1 MIHTANRRR
10 IIEHRQCIIETDVR
24 KATAEIIVENRHPL
38 HRPRNASMADS
49 LRDLLL
55 KSGIVKQVHDNKPKP
70 PPPSGKPTHKGA
82 KPPYSSGK
90 LDTKQRHVSRP
101 PLKDQ
106 SEIDLAKAYAIRAQT
121 EASER
126 KRVEQEA
133 AEQARLRRERKLK
146 IQQLLEGKTL
156 NKPEADQPRNFEYG
170 GKIRR
175 VHVDETQLAALNAG
189 ELGVVQQAGRYF
201 LVSRETAEQVRAI
214 DARQLALLVE
224 PGSSGVADD
233 GVPDDLMW

>member
-1 MIHTANRRR
+1 MIRTANRRR
-10 IIEHRQCIIETDVR
+10 RIIDHQNNHQILRSRI
-24 KATAEIIVENRHPL
+24 
-38 HRPRNASMADS
+38 ASMADS

-55 KSGIVKQVHDNKPKP
+55 KSGIVKQLHDSKPKP
-70 PPPSGKPTHKGA
+70 PPQSSRPAYKGA
-82 KPPYSSGK
+82 KPAHSGGK
-90 LDTKQRHVSRP
+90 PHQSQNKNTSRP
-101 PLKDQ
+101 PSKDQ

-156 NKPEADQPRNFEYG
+156 NKPDADQPRNFEYG

-175 VHVDETQLAALNAG
+175 VHVDAAQLAALNAG

-201 LVSRETAEQVRAI
+201 LVSREVAEQVRAI
-214 DARQLALLVE
+214 DAHQLALLVE
-224 PGSSGVADD
+224 PGSGGMADD

>member
-1 MIHTANRRR
+1 
-10 IIEHRQCIIETDVR
+10 
-24 KATAEIIVENRHPL
+24 
-38 HRPRNASMADS
+38 MADS

-55 KSGIVKQVHDNKPKP
+55 KSGIVKQVHDNKVQDTKAKSPQAGRP
-70 PPPSGKPTHKGA
+70 GYKGA
-82 KPPYSSGK
+82 KPAHSGGK
-90 LDTKQRHVSRP
+90 PHQQQGKASRP
-101 PLKDQ
+101 PRKDQ

-126 KRVEQEA
+126 RRIEQEA

-146 IQQLLEGKTL
+146 VQQLLEGKTL
-156 NKPEADQPRNFEYG
+156 NKPDADQARNFEYG

-175 VHVDETQLAALNAG
+175 VHVDDAQLVALNAG

-201 LVSRETAEQVRAI
+201 LVTREVAEQVRAI
-214 DARQLALLVE
+214 DAHLLALLIE
-224 PGSSGVADD
+224 PGSTGGIAED

>member
-1 MIHTANRRR
+1 
-10 IIEHRQCIIETDVR
+10 
-24 KATAEIIVENRHPL
+24 
-38 HRPRNASMADS
+38 MADS

-55 KSGIVKQVHDNKPKP
+55 KSGIVKQLHDSKPQP
-70 PPPSGKPTHKGA
+70 PPQSGRPAAYKGVKPAQSGGKPHPSQHKNA
-82 KPPYSSGK
+82 A
-90 LDTKQRHVSRP
+90 RP
-101 PLKDQ
+101 PRKDQ

-146 IQQLLEGKTL
+146 VQQLLEGKTL
-156 NKPEADQPRNFEYG
+156 NKPDAEQPRNFEYG

-175 VHVDETQLAALNAG
+175 VHVDGAQLAALNAG

-201 LVSRETAEQVRAI
+201 LVTRDIAEQVRSI
-214 DARQLALLVE
+214 DAHQLALLVD
-224 PGSSGVADD
+224 PNSGGMADD

>member
-1 MIHTANRRR
+1 
-10 IIEHRQCIIETDVR
+10 
-24 KATAEIIVENRHPL
+24 
-38 HRPRNASMADS
+38 MADS

-55 KSGIVKQVHDNKPKP
+55 KSGIVKQLHDSKPKP
-70 PPPSGKPTHKGA
+70 PPQSSRPAHKGA
-82 KPPYSSGK
+82 KPETAGGKPHSSMGK
-90 LDTKQRHVSRP
+90 NSSRP
-101 PLKDQ
+101 PSKDQ

-126 KRVEQEA
+126 KRIEQEA
-133 AEQARLRRERKLK
+133 AEQARLKRERKLK
-146 IQQLLEGKTL
+146 IQQLLECKTL

-175 VHVDETQLAALNAG
+175 VFVDDAQLVALNAG

-201 LVSRETAEQVRAI
+201 LVTRDLAEQVRAI
-214 DARQLALLVE
+214 DPQQLALLVE
-224 PGSSGVADD
+224 PGSVGGIAED

>member
-1 MIHTANRRR
+1 
-10 IIEHRQCIIETDVR
+10 
-24 KATAEIIVENRHPL
+24 
-38 HRPRNASMADS
+38 MADS

-70 PPPSGKPTHKGA
+70 PPTSGKPVHKGA
-82 KPPYSSGK
+82 KPTHSAGNPHA
-90 LDTKQRHVSRP
+90 KQNNAARP
-101 PLKDQ
+101 PRKDQ

-126 KRVEQEA
+126 RRVEQEA

-175 VHVDETQLAALNAG
+175 VHVDEAQLVALNSG

-201 LVSRETAEQVRAI
+201 LVSREIAEQVRAI
-214 DARQLALLVE
+214 DAHQLALLVE
-224 PGSSGVADD
+224 PGSGGAADD